1 MVFHIGH
8 RFCRSEFGK
17 ITFYATPSAVVKAR
31 SDLPPEPHAKEIP
44 MPAGHPSLHV
54 TRRDFLITQGKAALM
69 LAAGGHGLLRARPLA
84 AAQRTGEA
92 PDLTIAR
99 GEPGPATR
107 AAVEALGGMAAFVR
121 PGQRVVIKPNMS
133 FAQPPERATNTHPD
147 VVRELAVMCREAGA
161 ARVRILDHPLQN
173 AEMCLVQSGIQEAC
187 SALPDVSVHT
197 LSAARFFRSV
207 PIPQGEQLRES
218 QVMEDVL
225 SADVLIAAPVA
236 KSHSATGV
244 SLAMKGMLGL
254 ILDRGVL
261 HRRFDLH
268 TAIVDLTTLL
278 MPDLTVVDATRVLST
293 NGPFGP
299 GKVLQEDT
307 VIASRDVVAADAMA
321 VSLFEWY
328 GRRFEPRQVRHILL
342 AHERGLGSM
351 DLSGL
356 RIDEITA

>member
-1 MVFHIGH
+1 MSRHHASGY
-8 RFCRSEFGK
+8 GPN
-17 ITFYATPSAVVKAR
+17 PSR
-31 SDLPPEPHAKEIP
+31 
-44 MPAGHPSLHV
+44 V
-54 TRRDFLITQGKAALM
+54 TRRDFLKTQSKMALL
-69 LAAGGHGLLRARPLA
+69 LAAGGSGLLCPSGLSAARESLK
-84 AAQRTGEA
+84 G

-99 GEPGPATR
+99 GKPGPATR
-107 AAVEALGGMAAFVR
+107 AAVDALGGMEAFVR

-161 ARVRILDHPLQN
+161 SRIRILDHPLQS
-173 AEMCLVQSGIQEAC
+173 AEMCLVQSGIQQAC
-187 SALPDVSVHT
+187 AGLPDVSVHT

-207 PIPQGEQLRES
+207 PIPEGEQLRET

-225 SADVLIAAPVA
+225 STDVLIAAPVA

-254 ILDRGVL
+254 ILDRGIL
-261 HRRFDLH
+261 HRRYDLN
-268 TAIVDLTTLL
+268 TAIVDLATLL

-307 VIASRDVVAADAMA
+307 VIASRDVVAADAMT

-328 GRRFEPRQVRHILL
+328 GRRIEPRQVRHILL
-342 AHERGLGSM
+342 ADQRGLGNM
-351 DLSGL
+351 ELSDL
-356 RIDEITA
+356 RIEERSV